1 MARNAESPAKSPQ
14 AAASIG
20 RDLVRS
26 AGLEPVTP
34 GLEGRCSIRL
44 SYDRQA
50 FLSKGAEKWWSRRW
64 DLNSRPPEPESGALT
79 GLRYASTNE
88 ARILVRGFG
97 LVKQSGNDLPAK
109 RKKRQGATKTPK
121 KPALSKSEKKRRNG
135 VFEKLVEAAG
145 FELATLCSQSRCATG
160 LRYASK
166 RSRRFASSRRPR
178 NADYTAFF

>member
-1 MARNAESPAKSPQ
+1 MDDRDRTCDNRNHNPGLYQLSYIHHMARNAESPAKSPQ

-109 RKKRQGATKTPK
+109 RKKRARGNKNAQETGVEQERKKTP
-121 KPALSKSEKKRRNG
+121 E
-135 VFEKLVEAAG
+135 
-145 FELATLCSQSRCATG
+145 
-160 LRYASK
+160 
-166 RSRRFASSRRPR
+166 RRF
-178 NADYTAFF
+178 